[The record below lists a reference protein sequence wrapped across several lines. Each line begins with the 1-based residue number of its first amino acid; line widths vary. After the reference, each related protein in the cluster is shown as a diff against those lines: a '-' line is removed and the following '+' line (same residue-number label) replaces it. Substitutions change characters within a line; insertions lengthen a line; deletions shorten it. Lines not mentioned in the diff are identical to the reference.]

1 MQTVSSV
8 MEMLMVVCFG
18 ISWPLNI
25 IKAFKA
31 CTAEGSSVLFY
42 WFIWIGYLFAIIGK
56 IALII
61 YHAPQPWYLTVRW
74 YVMFFYLLNTLMV
87 SCGILIYL
95 RNKKLDQIAQRG
107 QNREPAKPNG
117 K

>member
-31 CTAEGSSVLFY
+31 RTAEGSSVLFY
-42 WFIWIGYLFAIIGK
+42 WFIWSGYLFAIIGK

-107 QNREPAKPNG
+107 QNLL
-117 K
+117 